1 MATQQGKKILG
12 FRLTQEK
19 IDYIETVLSNVMKEK
34 NMEKPDSLY
43 FIIELFNNTLKNQ
56 TNVEYSKIK
65 PFECNFLN
73 YSQVEY
79 YCFEPMS
86 SSKKPVPLGNDEH
99 DIRTKCKACFEGHS
113 IAENE
118 RKRKLLERDNI
129 RNLTEFYKD
138 FLAMTKQGF
147 NVDCVMCKGALL
159 EKNTVIMSRDGESL
173 FCPNQKMDLVNI
185 NNVCKEVSNTVTKSK
200 GCEYLIS
207 LEHHVNFKGSDVDE
221 KIKEILPKLK
231 QLENEKEE

>member
-1 MATQQGKKILG
+1 MSQQSVLTVKVDAEKK
-12 FRLTQEK
+12 
-19 IDYIETVLSNVMKEK
+19 DYINKTINNVSKIKSIENKGDVLYYIIKTYNETSHKTVDVDYSNV
-34 NMEKPDSLY
+34 
-43 FIIELFNNTLKNQ
+43 
-56 TNVEYSKIK
+56 K

-73 YSQVEY
+73 FQNETWL
-79 YCFEPMS
+79 CLEPMS
-86 SSKKPVPLGNDEH
+86 TTKKDIDLGT
-99 DIRTKCKACFEGHS
+99 DINNIRAKCKACFEGH
-113 IAENE
+113 AFTENE

-173 FCPNQKMDLVNI
+173 FCPNQNMDLVNI

-231 QLENEKEE
+231 QLEDNKENE